1 MKKSIMRYF
10 LSSIILL
17 LTISYAFADVKI
29 DATYSTFDGIF
40 PYVSDTS
47 DILYSI
53 FSNHRKLMPSI
64 DGALISNHRIGQ
76 TQKVDYQ
83 PPKQIAVGVVG
94 GLVGAVGAI
103 LLTKALTDCYP
114 EEDEEGLCGI
124 GVAIMGLSSGL
135 PLGTATGVYW
145 MGDDDGLSLLFA
157 SIGGAYLGGYGYLM
171 WDRNYHVL
179 PAEVSLVT
187 GMIFTS
193 ISAYLAYA
201 GAARWKHRSLA
212 KYIPAVSVRRAGSE
226 AEWIINTKLFD
237 FRF

>member
-1 MKKSIMRYF
+1 MKIIIMRYF
-10 LSSIILL
+10 QSSIILL
-17 LTISYAFADVKI
+17 LTVSYAFADVKR
-29 DATYSTFDGIF
+29 DATYSTFDRIS
-40 PYVSDTS
+40 PYESDPPDMLHSTFYNHS
-47 DILYSI
+47 KIMSSI
-53 FSNHRKLMPSI
+53 E
-64 DGALISNHRIGQ
+64 GALISNHRIGKK
-76 TQKVDYQ
+76 QKVDYQ
-83 PPKQIAVGVVG
+83 PPKQIAAGVAG
-94 GLVGAVGAI
+94 GFVGAI
-103 LLTKALTDCYP
+103 GAVLLTNALIDCYP

-124 GVAIMGLSSGL
+124 GVAIMGLSTGL

-145 MGDDDGLSLLFA
+145 MGNDDGLSLLFA

-179 PAEVSLVT
+179 PSEVSLVT

-212 KYIPAVSVRRAGSE
+212 KYIPTVSVRRAGAD

-237 FRF
+237 LQF